1 MKALLKNLLPHFIA
15 VVIFIGLASAYFSP
29 LYSDYSLKQNDVK
42 QFQGMAKEIV
52 DCRLQNDIDPLWTN
66 SMFGGMPAYQISV
79 EHSSNFLIIVDS
91 ILKLGLPRPIGI
103 LFMAMLGFYIF
114 ALCMRINPWLGIL
127 GAIAFGF
134 STINILYL
142 AGGHMTKVN
151 AIVYMAPALGGML
164 LAFRGKWLLGS
175 IIFALFFGL
184 NLTANHLQMTYY
196 LVFLLTA
203 VALGEGICLLIQKEF
218 ISLGKV
224 IASLS
229 LGTILAVLPSASN
242 LMTTLEYSKHTT
254 RGATDLTIKPKTA
267 GNSQAQEGLNKNYI
281 LEYNFGP
288 GEFLSML
295 SPNAKG
301 EKGDY
306 LGNDEVAME
315 NVDSQYSE
323 QIAQMNRYWG
333 GQSSSGGAFYFGA
346 LMLTFFILGLILI
359 KDSLKWSFLAMSILA
374 ILLASN
380 DPGGIN
386 DFFINKFPLYNK
398 FRDSKMILSL
408 LQVMIP
414 ALGILFL
421 DRLLKK
427 RDIFEN
433 KKVYLYV
440 CGGVVFSVILLYVFP
455 SLSGSFLRVDEVKQF
470 NDAMKG
476 SQDVTQLN
484 GLKQALIDTRISLYK
499 SDLARS
505 IFLVIL
511 ACGIVLAAV
520 YAKLSNKILI
530 GIAILL
536 VAYDNISVCNRYL
549 NSDEEDM
556 SYEEDRVYKS
566 YEKNTV
572 AAIPNIVQTADY
584 SILEKE
590 KNSVPNFNQKVSSL
604 GSKMNTSIHYKN
616 IDSEN
621 IKSLAAFGVLNLNTN
636 FRVLSFSNPF
646 AETNTSYFHKSIG
659 GYHGAKLKRYQEL
672 VDFYI
677 NDEMMKVRQEF
688 INKEIVKRPEIMAQ
702 YQETKDPQAQM
713 QIIEGF
719 FQATNFD
726 SVVLQKNSTPVLNM
740 LNTKYFISGKG
751 VKATSNLNANGAAW
765 FVSAVKQVKNSN
777 EEMEALGKNNLS
789 NTAIVNKEFSQ
800 YLAPLDKIDST
811 ATISLSKYGVNEL
824 AYTSNSTIPMNA
836 VFSEIYYSE
845 GWNCYID
852 GKKTDKI
859 FRANYIL
866 RGAMIPAGKH
876 SITWKFEPTS
886 FKKASSYSMI
896 GSLLLLLSL
905 GLVVGKE
912 CRSRIA
918 SNNATSEK

>member
-15 VVIFIGLASAYFSP
+15 VVIFIGLASVYFSP

-203 VALGEGICLLIQKEF
+203 VAIGEGIRLLIQKEF

-224 IASLS
+224 IAALS
-229 LGTILAVLPSASN
+229 LGAILAVLPSASN

-267 GNSQAQEGLNKNYI
+267 TNSQAQEGLNKNYI

-346 LMLTFFILGLILI
+346 LMLTFFVLGLILI

-421 DRLLKK
+421 DRLFKK
-427 RDIFEN
+427 SELIEN

-440 CGGVVFSVILLYVFP
+440 TGGVVFSVILLYVFP
-455 SLSGSFLRVDEVKQF
+455 SLSGSFILAEEVKMFAQE
-470 NDAMKG
+470 AGK
-476 SQDVTQLN
+476 SQDPAQVTFLN

-530 GIAILL
+530 GIAIAL
-536 VAYDNISVCNRYL
+536 VAFDNISVCSRYL
-549 NSDEEDM
+549 NSDEEDG
-556 SYEEDRVYKS
+556 VYKS
-566 YEKNTV
+566 YEENSLAATPNPAQV
-572 AAIPNIVQTADY
+572 ADF
-584 SILEKE
+584 SILENE
-590 KNSVPNFNQKVSSL
+590 KSTIPNFNEKVNSL
-604 GSKMNTSIHYKN
+604 ETKMLPSIHYKN

-621 IKSLAAFGVLNLNTN
+621 IKSLAAYGVLNLNTN

-726 SVVLQKNSTPVLNM
+726 SVVLQENFTPVLNM

-751 VKATSNLNANGAAW
+751 VKATSNPNANGAAW

-789 NTAIVNKEFSQ
+789 NTAIVNKEFSK
-800 YLAPLDKIDST
+800 YLAPLDKMDST

-824 AYTSNSTIPMNA
+824 EYTSNSTIPMNA
-836 VFSEIYYSE
+836 VFSEIYYSD

-876 SITWKFEPTS
+876 SITWKFEPIS
-886 FKKASSYSMI
+886 FKKASGYSMI

>member
-203 VALGEGICLLIQKEF
+203 VAIGEGVRLLIQKEF
-218 ISLGKV
+218 ITLGKV
-224 IASLS
+224 IAALS
-229 LGTILAVLPSASN
+229 LGTILAVLSSASN

-254 RGATDLTIKPKTA
+254 RGATDLTIKPKTP

-346 LMLTFFILGLILI
+346 LMLTFFVLGLILI

-380 DPGGIN
+380 DPSGIN

-421 DRLLKK
+421 DRLFKK
-427 RDIFEN
+427 SELIEN

-440 CGGVVFSVILLYVFP
+440 TGGVVFSVILLYVFP
-455 SLSGSFLRVDEVKQF
+455 SLSGSFILAEEVKMFAQE
-470 NDAMKG
+470 AGK
-476 SQDVTQLN
+476 SQDPAQVTFLN
-484 GLKQALIDTRISLYK
+484 GIKQALIDTRISLYK

-530 GIAILL
+530 GIAIAL
-536 VAYDNISVCNRYL
+536 VAFDNISVCSRYL
-549 NSDEEDM
+549 NSDEEDG
-556 SYEEDRVYKS
+556 VYKS
-566 YEKNTV
+566 YEENSLAATPNPVQV
-572 AAIPNIVQTADY
+572 ADF
-584 SILEKE
+584 SILENE
-590 KNSVPNFNQKVSSL
+590 KSTIPNFNEKVNSL
-604 GSKMNTSIHYKN
+604 ETKMLPSIHYKN

-726 SVVLQKNSTPVLNM
+726 SVVLQENFTPVLNM

-751 VKATSNLNANGAAW
+751 VKATSNPNANGAAW

-789 NTAIVNKEFSQ
+789 NTAIVNKEFSKF
-800 YLAPLDKIDST
+800 LAPIDKMDST

-836 VFSEIYYSE
+836 VFSEIYYSD

-876 SITWKFEPTS
+876 SITWKFEPVS
-886 FKKASSYSMI
+886 FKKASGYSMI

-918 SNNATSEK
+918 SKNATSEK

>member
-1 MKALLKNLLPHFIA
+1 
-15 VVIFIGLASAYFSP
+15 
-29 LYSDYSLKQNDVK
+29 
-42 QFQGMAKEIV
+42 
-52 DCRLQNDIDPLWTN
+52 
-66 SMFGGMPAYQISV
+66 
-79 EHSSNFLIIVDS
+79 
-91 ILKLGLPRPIGI
+91 
-103 LFMAMLGFYIF
+103 
-114 ALCMRINPWLGIL
+114 
-127 GAIAFGF
+127 
-134 STINILYL
+134 
-142 AGGHMTKVN
+142 
-151 AIVYMAPALGGML
+151 
-164 LAFRGKWLLGS
+164 
-175 IIFALFFGL
+175 
-184 NLTANHLQMTYY
+184 MTYY
-196 LVFLLTA
+196 LVFILTA
-203 VALGEGICLLIQKEF
+203 VAIGEGIRLLIQKEF

-224 IASLS
+224 IAALS
-229 LGTILAVLPSASN
+229 IGTILAVLPSASN
-242 LMTTLEYSKHTT
+242 LISTLEYSKHTT
-254 RGATDLTIKPKTA
+254 RGATDLTIKPKTP

-421 DRLLKK
+421 DRLFKK
-427 RDIFEN
+427 SELIEN

-440 CGGVVFSVILLYVFP
+440 TGGVVFSVILLYVSP

-476 SQDVTQLN
+476 NQDFSQLN

-530 GIAILL
+530 GIAIAL
-536 VAYDNISVCNRYL
+536 VAFDNISVCSRYL
-549 NSDEEDM
+549 NSDEEDGI
-556 SYEEDRVYKS
+556 YKS
-566 YEKNTV
+566 YEENSLAATPNPVQV
-572 AAIPNIVQTADY
+572 ADF
-584 SILEKE
+584 SILENE
-590 KNSVPNFNQKVSSL
+590 KSTIPNFNEKVNSL
-604 GSKMNTSIHYKN
+604 ETKMLPSIHYKN

-726 SVVLQKNSTPVLNM
+726 SVVLQENFTPVLNM

-751 VKATSNLNANGAAW
+751 VKATSNPNANGAAW
-765 FVSAVKQVKNSN
+765 FVSAVKQVENSN
-777 EEMEALGKNNLS
+777 EEMEALGKNDLS
-789 NTAIVNKEFSQ
+789 NTAVVNKEFSKD
-800 YLAPLDKIDST
+800 LAPLNKFDST

-836 VFSEIYYSE
+836 VFSEIYYSD

-852 GKKTDKI
+852 GKKTEKI

-866 RGAMIPAGKH
+866 RGAMIPTGKH
-876 SITWKFEPTS
+876 KIVWKFEPIS
-886 FKKASSYSMI
+886 FKKASGFSMI
-896 GSLLLLLSL
+896 GSLLLLF
-905 GLVVGKE
+905 GFIGIVFMEIK
-912 CRSRIA
+912 
-918 SNNATSEK
+918 SNSSNKSNA

>member
-203 VALGEGICLLIQKEF
+203 VAIGEGIRLLIQKEF

-224 IASLS
+224 IAALS
-229 LGTILAVLPSASN
+229 IGTILAVLPSASN

-254 RGATDLTIKPKTA
+254 RGATDLTIKPKTP

-288 GEFLSML
+288 GEFLSIL

-346 LMLTFFILGLILI
+346 LMLTFFILGFILI

-421 DRLLKK
+421 DRLFKK
-427 RDIFEN
+427 SELIEN

-440 CGGVVFSVILLYVFP
+440 TGGVVFSVILLYVFP
-455 SLSGSFLRVDEVKQF
+455 SLSGSFILAEEVKMFAQE
-470 NDAMKG
+470 AGK
-476 SQDVTQLN
+476 SQDPAQVTFLN

-520 YAKLSNKILI
+520 YAKVSNKILL
-530 GIAILL
+530 GIAIAL
-536 VAYDNISVCNRYL
+536 VAFDNISVCSRYL
-549 NSDEEDM
+549 NSDEEDG
-556 SYEEDRVYKS
+556 VYKS
-566 YEKNTV
+566 YEENSLAATPNPVQV
-572 AAIPNIVQTADY
+572 ADF
-584 SILEKE
+584 SILENE
-590 KNSVPNFNQKVSSL
+590 KSTIPNFNEKVNSL
-604 GSKMNTSIHYKN
+604 ETKMLPSIHYKN
-616 IDSEN
+616 IAIEN

-636 FRVLSFSNPF
+636 FRVLS
-646 AETNTSYFHKSIG
+646 
-659 GYHGAKLKRYQEL
+659 
-672 VDFYI
+672 
-677 NDEMMKVRQEF
+677 
-688 INKEIVKRPEIMAQ
+688 
-702 YQETKDPQAQM
+702 
-713 QIIEGF
+713 
-719 FQATNFD
+719 
-726 SVVLQKNSTPVLNM
+726 
-740 LNTKYFISGKG
+740 
-751 VKATSNLNANGAAW
+751 
-765 FVSAVKQVKNSN
+765 
-777 EEMEALGKNNLS
+777 
-789 NTAIVNKEFSQ
+789 
-800 YLAPLDKIDST
+800 
-811 ATISLSKYGVNEL
+811 
-824 AYTSNSTIPMNA
+824 
-836 VFSEIYYSE
+836 
-845 GWNCYID
+845 
-852 GKKTDKI
+852 
-859 FRANYIL
+859 
-866 RGAMIPAGKH
+866 
-876 SITWKFEPTS
+876 
-886 FKKASSYSMI
+886 
-896 GSLLLLLSL
+896 
-905 GLVVGKE
+905 
-912 CRSRIA
+912 
-918 SNNATSEK
+918 

>member
-1 MKALLKNLLPHFIA
+1 
-15 VVIFIGLASAYFSP
+15 
-29 LYSDYSLKQNDVK
+29 
-42 QFQGMAKEIV
+42 
-52 DCRLQNDIDPLWTN
+52 
-66 SMFGGMPAYQISV
+66 MFGGMPAYQISV

-175 IIFALFFGL
+175 IIFAMFFGL

-203 VALGEGICLLIQKEF
+203 VAIGEGVRLLIQKEY

-224 IASLS
+224 IAALS

-254 RGATDLTIKPKTA
+254 RGATDLTIKPKTP

-333 GQSSSGGAFYFGA
+333 GQSSSGGAFYFGVV
-346 LMLTFFILGLILI
+346 MLTFFILGLMLI

-421 DRLLKK
+421 DRLFKK
-427 RDIFEN
+427 SELIEN

-440 CGGVVFSVILLYVFP
+440 TGGVVFSVILLYVFP

-476 SQDVTQLN
+476 NQDVSQLN

-505 IFLVIL
+505 IFLVL
-511 ACGIVLAAV
+511 
-520 YAKLSNKILI
+520 
-530 GIAILL
+530 
-536 VAYDNISVCNRYL
+536 
-549 NSDEEDM
+549 
-556 SYEEDRVYKS
+556 
-566 YEKNTV
+566 
-572 AAIPNIVQTADY
+572 
-584 SILEKE
+584 
-590 KNSVPNFNQKVSSL
+590 
-604 GSKMNTSIHYKN
+604 H
-616 IDSEN
+616 
-621 IKSLAAFGVLNLNTN
+621 
-636 FRVLSFSNPF
+636 
-646 AETNTSYFHKSIG
+646 
-659 GYHGAKLKRYQEL
+659 
-672 VDFYI
+672 
-677 NDEMMKVRQEF
+677 
-688 INKEIVKRPEIMAQ
+688 
-702 YQETKDPQAQM
+702 
-713 QIIEGF
+713 
-719 FQATNFD
+719 
-726 SVVLQKNSTPVLNM
+726 
-740 LNTKYFISGKG
+740 
-751 VKATSNLNANGAAW
+751 
-765 FVSAVKQVKNSN
+765 
-777 EEMEALGKNNLS
+777 
-789 NTAIVNKEFSQ
+789 
-800 YLAPLDKIDST
+800 
-811 ATISLSKYGVNEL
+811 
-824 AYTSNSTIPMNA
+824 
-836 VFSEIYYSE
+836 
-845 GWNCYID
+845 
-852 GKKTDKI
+852 
-859 FRANYIL
+859 
-866 RGAMIPAGKH
+866 
-876 SITWKFEPTS
+876 
-886 FKKASSYSMI
+886 
-896 GSLLLLLSL
+896 LLLLIIFLS
-905 GLVVGKE
+905 VVA
-912 CRSRIA
+912 I
-918 SNNATSEK
+918 

>member
-127 GAIAFGF
+127 GSIAFGF
-134 STINILYL
+134 STINILYIG
-142 AGGHMTKVN
+142 AGHMTKVN

-203 VALGEGICLLIQKEF
+203 VAIGEGVRLLIRKEF

-224 IASLS
+224 IAALS
-229 LGTILAVLPSASN
+229 IGTILAVLPSASN

-254 RGATDLTIKPKTA
+254 RGATDLTIKPKTP

-346 LMLTFFILGLILI
+346 LMLTFFVLGLILI
-359 KDSLKWSFLAMSILA
+359 KDNLKWSFLAMSILA

-421 DRLLKK
+421 DRLFKK
-427 RDIFEN
+427 SELIEN

-440 CGGVVFSVILLYVFP
+440 SSGVVFSVILLYVFP
-455 SLSGSFLRVDEVKQF
+455 SLSGSFILAEE
-470 NDAMKG
+470 MKMFAQEAG
-476 SQDVTQLN
+476 KSQDPEQVTFVN

-530 GIAILL
+530 GIAIAL
-536 VAYDNISVCNRYL
+536 VAFDNISVCSRYL
-549 NSDEEDM
+549 NSDEEDGI
-556 SYEEDRVYKS
+556 YKS
-566 YEKNTV
+566 YEENSLAATPNPVQV
-572 AAIPNIVQTADY
+572 ADF
-584 SILEKE
+584 SILENE
-590 KNSVPNFNQKVSSL
+590 KSTIPNFNEKVNSL
-604 GSKMNTSIHYKN
+604 ETKMLPSIHYKN
-616 IDSEN
+616 IASEN

-726 SVVLQKNSTPVLNM
+726 SVVLQENFTPVLNM

-751 VKATSNLNANGAAW
+751 VKATSNPNANGAAW

-789 NTAIVNKEFSQ
+789 NTAIVNKEFSKF
-800 YLAPLDKIDST
+800 LAPIDKMDST

-836 VFSEIYYSE
+836 IFSEIYYSD

-876 SITWKFEPTS
+876 SITWKFEPVS
-886 FKKASSYSMI
+886 FKKASGYSMI

-918 SNNATSEK
+918 SKNATSEK

>member
-1 MKALLKNLLPHFIA
+1 
-15 VVIFIGLASAYFSP
+15 
-29 LYSDYSLKQNDVK
+29 
-42 QFQGMAKEIV
+42 
-52 DCRLQNDIDPLWTN
+52 
-66 SMFGGMPAYQISV
+66 
-79 EHSSNFLIIVDS
+79 
-91 ILKLGLPRPIGI
+91 
-103 LFMAMLGFYIF
+103 
-114 ALCMRINPWLGIL
+114 
-127 GAIAFGF
+127 
-134 STINILYL
+134 
-142 AGGHMTKVN
+142 
-151 AIVYMAPALGGML
+151 
-164 LAFRGKWLLGS
+164 
-175 IIFALFFGL
+175 
-184 NLTANHLQMTYY
+184 
-196 LVFLLTA
+196 
-203 VALGEGICLLIQKEF
+203 
-218 ISLGKV
+218 
-224 IASLS
+224 
-229 LGTILAVLPSASN
+229 
-242 LMTTLEYSKHTT
+242 LEYSKHTT
-254 RGATDLTIKPKTA
+254 RGATDLTIKPKTP

-421 DRLLKK
+421 DRLFKK
-427 RDIFEN
+427 SELIEN

-440 CGGVVFSVILLYVFP
+440 TGGVVFSVILLYVSP

-476 SQDVTQLN
+476 NQDFSQLN

-530 GIAILL
+530 GIAIAL
-536 VAYDNISVCNRYL
+536 VAFDNISVCSRYL
-549 NSDEEDM
+549 NSDEEDGI
-556 SYEEDRVYKS
+556 YKS
-566 YEKNTV
+566 YEENSLAATPNPVQV
-572 AAIPNIVQTADY
+572 ADF
-584 SILEKE
+584 SILENE
-590 KNSVPNFNQKVSSL
+590 KSTIPNFNEKVNSL
-604 GSKMNTSIHYKN
+604 ETKMLPSIHYKN

-726 SVVLQKNSTPVLNM
+726 SVVLQENFTPVLNM

-751 VKATSNLNANGAAW
+751 VKATSNPNANGAAW
-765 FVSAVKQVKNSN
+765 FVSAVKQVENSN
-777 EEMEALGKNNLS
+777 EEMEALGKNDLS
-789 NTAIVNKEFSQ
+789 NTAVVNKEFSKD
-800 YLAPLDKIDST
+800 LAPLNKFDST

-836 VFSEIYYSE
+836 VFSEIYYSD

-852 GKKTDKI
+852 GKKTEKI

-866 RGAMIPAGKH
+866 RGAMIPTGKH
-876 SITWKFEPTS
+876 KIVWKFEPIS
-886 FKKASSYSMI
+886 FKKASGFSMI
-896 GSLLLLLSL
+896 GSLLLLF
-905 GLVVGKE
+905 GFIGIVFMEIK
-912 CRSRIA
+912 
-918 SNNATSEK
+918 SNSSNKSNA

>member
-203 VALGEGICLLIQKEF
+203 VAIGEGIRLLIQKEF

-224 IASLS
+224 IAALS
-229 LGTILAVLPSASN
+229 IGTILAVLPSASN

-254 RGATDLTIKPKTA
+254 RGATDLTIKPKTP

-288 GEFLSML
+288 GEFLSIL

-346 LMLTFFILGLILI
+346 LMLTFFVLGLILI
-359 KDSLKWSFLAMSILA
+359 KDNLKWSFLAMSILA

-421 DRLLKK
+421 DRLFKK
-427 RDIFEN
+427 SELIEN

-440 CGGVVFSVILLYVFP
+440 TGGVVFSVILLYVFP
-455 SLSGSFLRVDEVKQF
+455 SLSGSFILAEEVKMFAQE
-470 NDAMKG
+470 AGK
-476 SQDVTQLN
+476 SQDPAQVTFLN

-520 YAKLSNKILI
+520 YAKVSNKILL
-530 GIAILL
+530 GIAIAL
-536 VAYDNISVCNRYL
+536 VAFDNISVCSRYL
-549 NSDEEDM
+549 NSDEEDG
-556 SYEEDRVYKS
+556 VYKS
-566 YEKNTV
+566 YEENSLAATPNPVQV
-572 AAIPNIVQTADY
+572 ADF
-584 SILEKE
+584 SILENE
-590 KNSVPNFNQKVSSL
+590 KSTIPNFNEKVNSL
-604 GSKMNTSIHYKN
+604 ETKMLPSIHYKN
-616 IDSEN
+616 IAIEN

-702 YQETKDPQAQM
+702 YKESKDPQAQM

-726 SVVLQKNSTPVLNM
+726 SVVLQKNFTPVLNM

-751 VKATSNLNANGAAW
+751 VKATSNPNANGAAW
-765 FVSAVKQVKNSN
+765 FVSAVKQVNNSN
-777 EEMEALGKNNLS
+777 EEMKALGKNNLS
-789 NTAIVNKEFSQ
+789 NTAIVNKEFSK
-800 YLAPLDKIDST
+800 YLAPLNKFDST

-836 VFSEIYYSE
+836 VFSEIYYSD

-876 SITWKFEPTS
+876 SITWKFEPVS
-886 FKKASSYSMI
+886 FKKASGYSMI

-912 CRSRIA
+912 YRSRIA
-918 SNNATSEK
+918 SKNATSEK

>member
-52 DCRLQNDIDPLWTN
+52 DCRLQNEIDPLWTN
-66 SMFGGMPAYQISV
+66 SMFGGMPAYQISA
-79 EHSSNFLIIVDS
+79 EHSSNFLITIDS
-91 ILKLGLPRPIGI
+91 ILKLGLPRPVGI

-142 AGGHMTKVN
+142 AGGHMSKVN

-203 VALGEGICLLIQKEF
+203 VAIGEGVRLLIQKEF

-224 IASLS
+224 IAALS

-267 GNSQAQEGLNKNYI
+267 TNSQAQEGLNKNYI

-346 LMLTFFILGLILI
+346 LMLTFFILGLMLI

-421 DRLLKK
+421 DRLFKK
-427 RDIFEN
+427 SELIEN

-440 CGGVVFSVILLYVFP
+440 TGGVVFSVFLLYVFP
-455 SLSGSFLRVDEVKQF
+455 SLSGSFLRIDEVKQF

-476 SQDVTQLN
+476 NQDASQLN

-511 ACGIVLAAV
+511 ACGIVLTAV
-520 YAKLSNKILI
+520 YAKVSNKILLS
-530 GIAILL
+530 IAIAL
-536 VAYDNISVCNRYL
+536 VAFDNISVCSRYL
-549 NSDEEDM
+549 NSDEEDGI
-556 SYEEDRVYKS
+556 YKS
-566 YEKNTV
+566 YEENSLAATPNPVQV
-572 AAIPNIVQTADY
+572 ADF
-584 SILEKE
+584 SILENEKSTIPNFKE
-590 KNSVPNFNQKVSSL
+590 KVNSL
-604 GSKMNTSIHYKN
+604 ETKMLPSIHYKN

-713 QIIEGF
+713 QIIESF

-726 SVVLQKNSTPVLNM
+726 SVVLQENFTPVLNM

-751 VKATSNLNANGAAW
+751 VKATSNPNANGAAW

-777 EEMEALGKNNLS
+777 EEMKALGENDLS
-789 NTAIVNKEFSQ
+789 NTAIVNKEFNS
-800 YLAPLDKIDST
+800 YLAPINKIDT
-811 ATISLSKYGVNEL
+811 NATISLSKYDVNSL
-824 AYTSNSTIPMNA
+824 IYSSNSTLPMNA
-836 VFSEIYYSE
+836 VFSEVYYTE

-852 GKKTDKI
+852 GKKTEKI

-876 SITWKFEPTS
+876 KITWKFEPIS
-886 FKKASSYSMI
+886 FKKASGYSMI
-896 GSLLLLLSL
+896 GSLLLLF
-905 GLVVGKE
+905 GFIGIVFMEIK
-912 CRSRIA
+912 
-918 SNNATSEK
+918 SNSSNKSNA

>member
-42 QFQGMAKEIV
+42 QYKGMAKEIE

-66 SMFGGMPAYQISV
+66 SMFGGMPAYQITV

-127 GAIAFGF
+127 GSIAFGF

-203 VALGEGICLLIQKEF
+203 VAIGEGLRLLIQKEF

-224 IASLS
+224 IAALS

-254 RGATDLTIKPKTA
+254 RGATDLTIKPKNAT
-267 GNSQAQEGLNKNYI
+267 NSQAQEGLNKNYI

-288 GEFLSML
+288 GEFLSIL
-295 SPNAKG
+295 NPSVKG
-301 EKGDY
+301 ERNTKDNQYYSIGQDD
-306 LGNDEVAME
+306 NAM
-315 NVDSQYSE
+315 NSVDGMYVQ
-323 QIAQMNRYWG
+323 QVAQMNHYWG
-333 GQSSSGGAFYFGA
+333 GQSISGGAFYFGA
-346 LMLTFFILGLILI
+346 LMFTFFILGLILI

-380 DPGGIN
+380 DPGGVN

-421 DRLLKK
+421 DRLFKK
-427 RDIFEN
+427 SELIEN

-440 CGGVVFSVILLYVFP
+440 TGGVVFSVILLYVFP
-455 SLSGSFLRVDEVKQF
+455 SLSGSFILAEEVKMFAQE
-470 NDAMKG
+470 AGK
-476 SQDVTQLN
+476 SQDPAQVTFVN

-520 YAKLSNKILI
+520 YAKVSHKILI
-530 GIAILL
+530 GIAIAL
-536 VAYDNISVCNRYL
+536 VAFDNISVCSRYL
-549 NSDEEDM
+549 NSDEEDG
-556 SYEEDRVYKS
+556 VYKS
-566 YEKNTV
+566 YEENSL
-572 AAIPNIVQTADY
+572 AATPNPVQVADY

-590 KNSVPNFNQKVSSL
+590 KNSVLNFNQKVSSL
-604 GSKMNTSIHYKN
+604 GSKMNTSIQYKN

-621 IKSLAAFGVLNLNTN
+621 IKSLAAFGVLNLHTN
-636 FRVLSFSNPF
+636 YRVLSFSNPF

-688 INKEIVKRPEIMAQ
+688 INKEIIKRPEIMAQ

-726 SVVLQKNSTPVLNM
+726 SVVLQKNFTPVLNM

-751 VKATSNLNANGAAW
+751 VKATSNPNANGAAW

-777 EEMEALGKNNLS
+777 QEMEALKKNNLS
-789 NTAIVNKEFSQ
+789 NTAIVNKEFSK

-836 VFSEIYYSE
+836 IFSEIYYSD

-876 SITWKFEPTS
+876 SITWKFEPQTY
-886 FKKASSYSMI
+886 FKSNTY
-896 GSLLLLLSL
+896 SLLGSIGLILSCL
-905 GLVVGKE
+905 IVFGINLKGITTTKE
-912 CRSRIA
+912 
-918 SNNATSEK
+918 

>member
-52 DCRLQNDIDPLWTN
+52 DCRLQNEVDPLWTN

-203 VALGEGICLLIQKEF
+203 VAIGEGIRLLIQKEF

-224 IASLS
+224 IAALS
-229 LGTILAVLPSASN
+229 IGTILAILPSASN

-254 RGATDLTIKPKTA
+254 RGATDLTIKPKTP

-288 GEFLSML
+288 GEFLSIL

-306 LGNDEVAME
+306 LGNDELAME

-359 KDSLKWSFLAMSILA
+359 KDRLKWSFLAMSILA

-421 DRLLKK
+421 DRLFKK
-427 RDIFEN
+427 NELIEN

-440 CGGVVFSVILLYVFP
+440 TGGVVFSVILLYVFP
-455 SLSGSFLRVDEVKQF
+455 SLSGSFLRVDELKQF

-476 SQDVTQLN
+476 NQDVSQLN
-484 GLKQALIDTRISLYK
+484 GLKQALIDSRISLYK

-530 GIAILL
+530 GLAIAL
-536 VAYDNISVCNRYL
+536 VAFDNISVCSRYL
-549 NSDEEDM
+549 NSDEEDGI
-556 SYEEDRVYKS
+556 YKS
-566 YEKNTV
+566 YEENSI
-572 AAIPNIVQTADY
+572 AATPNLVQTADY

-590 KNSVPNFNQKVSSL
+590 KNSVLNFNQKVSSL
-604 GSKMNTSIHYKN
+604 GSKMNTSIQYKN
-616 IDSEN
+616 IASEN
-621 IKSLAAFGVLNLNTN
+621 IKSLAAFGVLNLHTN
-636 FRVLSFSNPF
+636 YRVLSFSNPF

-726 SVVLQKNSTPVLNM
+726 SVVLQENFTPVLNM

-751 VKATSNLNANGAAW
+751 VKATSNPNANGATW

-789 NTAIVNKEFSQ
+789 NTAIVNLEFSK

-866 RGAMIPAGKH
+866 RGAKIPAGKH
-876 SITWKFEPTS
+876 SITWKFEPES
-886 FKKASSYSMI
+886 FIKGSTYASIFSI
-896 GSLLLLLSL
+896 LLLLTFFGVS
-905 GLVVGKE
+905 GLELKKALGKE
-912 CRSRIA
+912 AEIKA
-918 SNNATSEK
+918 

>member
-52 DCRLQNDIDPLWTN
+52 DCRLQNNIDPLWTN

-203 VALGEGICLLIQKEF
+203 VAIGEGVRLLIQKEY

-224 IASLS
+224 IAALS

-267 GNSQAQEGLNKNYI
+267 TNSQAQEGLNKNYI

-333 GQSSSGGAFYFGA
+333 GQSSSGGAFYFGVV
-346 LMLTFFILGLILI
+346 MLTFFILGLMLI

-421 DRLLKK
+421 DRLFKK
-427 RDIFEN
+427 SELIEN

-440 CGGVVFSVILLYVFP
+440 TGGVVFSVILLYVFP
-455 SLSGSFLRVDEVKQF
+455 SLSGSFLRLDEVKQF

-476 SQDVTQLN
+476 SQDISQLN

-520 YAKLSNKILI
+520 YAKVSNKILL
-530 GIAILL
+530 GIAIAL
-536 VAYDNISVCNRYL
+536 VAFDNISVCSRYL
-549 NSDEEDM
+549 NSDEEDGI
-556 SYEEDRVYKS
+556 YKS
-566 YEKNTV
+566 YEENSLAATPNPVQV
-572 AAIPNIVQTADY
+572 ADF
-584 SILEKE
+584 SILENE
-590 KNSVPNFNQKVSSL
+590 KSTIPNFNEKVNSL
-604 GSKMNTSIHYKN
+604 ETKMLPSIHYKN

-677 NDEMMKVRQEF
+677 NDEIMKVRQEF

-726 SVVLQKNSTPVLNM
+726 SVVLQKNFTPVLNM

-751 VKATSNLNANGAAW
+751 VKATSNPNANGAAW

-777 EEMEALGKNNLS
+777 QEMEALGKNNLS
-789 NTAIVNKEFSQ
+789 NTAIVNKDFSK
-800 YLAPLDKIDST
+800 YLAPLDKMDST

-824 AYTSNSTIPMNA
+824 EYTSNSTIPMNA
-836 VFSEIYYSE
+836 IFSEIYYSD

-852 GKKTDKI
+852 GNKTDKI

-866 RGAMIPAGKH
+866 RGALIPAGKH
-876 SITWKFEPTS
+876 SITWKFEPES
-886 FKKASSYSMI
+886 FIQGSIYSSVFSFLTLILFLGISGFELKKK
-896 GSLLLLLSL
+896 L
-905 GLVVGKE
+905 GKE
-912 CRSRIA
+912 KLHEI
-918 SNNATSEK
+918 K

>member
-203 VALGEGICLLIQKEF
+203 VAIGEGIRLLIQKEF

-224 IASLS
+224 IAALS
-229 LGTILAVLPSASN
+229 IGTILAVLPSASN

-254 RGATDLTIKPKTA
+254 RGATDLTIKPKTP

-288 GEFLSML
+288 GEFLSIL

-346 LMLTFFILGLILI
+346 LMLTFFVLGLILI
-359 KDSLKWSFLAMSILA
+359 KDNLKWSFLAMSILA

-421 DRLLKK
+421 DRLFKK
-427 RDIFEN
+427 SELIEN

-440 CGGVVFSVILLYVFP
+440 TGGVVFSVILLYVFP
-455 SLSGSFLRVDEVKQF
+455 SLSGSFILAEEVKMFAQE
-470 NDAMKG
+470 AGK
-476 SQDVTQLN
+476 SQDPAQVTFLN

-520 YAKLSNKILI
+520 YAKVSNKILL
-530 GIAILL
+530 GIAIAL
-536 VAYDNISVCNRYL
+536 VAFD
-549 NSDEEDM
+549 
-556 SYEEDRVYKS
+556 
-566 YEKNTV
+566 KNPVQV
-572 AAIPNIVQTADY
+572 ADF
-584 SILEKE
+584 SILENE
-590 KNSVPNFNQKVSSL
+590 KSTIPNFNEKVNSL
-604 GSKMNTSIHYKN
+604 ETKMLPSIHYKN
-616 IDSEN
+616 IAIEN

-702 YQETKDPQAQM
+702 YKESKDPQAQM

-726 SVVLQKNSTPVLNM
+726 SVVLQKNFTPVLNM

-751 VKATSNLNANGAAW
+751 VKATSNPNANGAAW
-765 FVSAVKQVKNSN
+765 FVSAVKQVNNSN
-777 EEMEALGKNNLS
+777 EEMKALGKNNLS
-789 NTAIVNKEFSQ
+789 NTAIVNKEFSK
-800 YLAPLDKIDST
+800 YLAPLNKFDST

-836 VFSEIYYSE
+836 VFSEIYYSD

-876 SITWKFEPTS
+876 SITWKFEPVS
-886 FKKASSYSMI
+886 FKKASGYSMI

-912 CRSRIA
+912 YRSRIA
-918 SNNATSEK
+918 SKNATSEK